1 MRKTLSDFVD
11 LGCRDD
17 VDSKIYRFLYAC
29 GVPFNVLRSP
39 YWHEMVQAING
50 APKGYRSPGYDKAR
64 TVGLDKERAKIN
76 SALGKFTND
85 WSLYGV
91 SIVSDGW
98 TNVKGKPLI
107 NILGVSASGAVFLS
121 THDYSDCYKPSINI
135 AQPLLETIQTIGPY
149 NVIQV
154 ITGNAANC
162 KAVGAIIEDKYPNI
176 FWSRCL
182 VHTLNLLMHGIVKMK
197 DPSYQWIGALYKRG
211 KKTINLSPIIAWHTT
226 FFAITLC

>member
-1 MRKTLSDFVD
+1 MPCDQGKATGVKTSDKVSAKERNKYNMEEEAAQNNSKRSRVESESPHRMFSGGSRSSSTHASGFSPMQKTLSDFLD
-11 LGCRDD
+11 LDCRDD

-50 APKGYRSPGYDKAR
+50 APKGYRIPRYDKAR
-64 TVGLDKERAKIN
+64 AVGLDRERAKIN

-107 NILGVSASGAVFLS
+107 NILGV
-121 THDYSDCYKPSINI
+121 C
-135 AQPLLETIQTIGPY
+135 
-149 NVIQV
+149 
-154 ITGNAANC
+154 
-162 KAVGAIIEDKYPNI
+162 
-176 FWSRCL
+176 
-182 VHTLNLLMHGIVKMK
+182 
-197 DPSYQWIGALYKRG
+197 
-211 KKTINLSPIIAWHTT
+211 
-226 FFAITLC
+226 